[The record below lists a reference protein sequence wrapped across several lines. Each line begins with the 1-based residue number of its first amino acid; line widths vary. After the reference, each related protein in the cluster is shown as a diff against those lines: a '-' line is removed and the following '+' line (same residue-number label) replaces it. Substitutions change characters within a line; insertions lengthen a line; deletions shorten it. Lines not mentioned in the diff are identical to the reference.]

1 MKVTIEVIPNE
12 QQRYPTVGDWQWDG
26 DNLTISISSMD
37 NWRYEM
43 LVAFHELAE
52 CLICKHRAINQS
64 LVDSFDMLYE
74 KEREPDDVSE
84 PGDDPMAPYYKEH
97 QFATCV
103 ERLLALQL
111 DVNWNQYNNTVES
124 L

>member
-1 MKVTIEVIPNE
+1 MRVTIEVIPNE
-12 QQRYPTVGDWQWDG
+12 KQRYPTVGDWQWDG
-26 DNLTISISSMD
+26 DHLTISVSEMD

-52 CLICKHRAINQS
+52 CLICKHRG
-64 LVDSFDMLYE
+64 VDQAVVDAFDIKYE
-74 KEREPDDVSE
+74 DSRPADDVSE
-84 PGDDPMAPYYKEH
+84 PGDDPTAPYYREH

-103 ERLLALQL
+103 ERLLSREL
-111 DVNWNQYNNTVES
+111 DVSWKQYDETVVN

>member
-12 QQRYPTVGDWQWDG
+12 KQRYATVGDWQWNG
-26 DNLTISISSMD
+26 DDLTISVSEMGD
-37 NWRYEM
+37 WRYEM

-52 CLICKHRAINQS
+52 VLLCKHRGIQQS
-64 LVDSFDMLYE
+64 LVDAFDMLYE
-74 KEREPDDVSE
+74 KERPEGDTSE
-84 PGDDPMAPYYKEH
+84 PGDDPSAPYHREH
-97 QFATCV
+97 QFATCI

-111 DVNWNQYNNTVES
+111 DVNWETYNTVVET